1 MPLPILQSPKYEV
14 KIPSTGKK
22 VTYRPYL
29 VKEEKILMIA
39 MESGDQKQILNAM
52 KEVISNCSFGKIEA
66 DSLCTFDLEYIF
78 LKLRSKSVGETSKI
92 KIKCEKCETS
102 TSIEI
107 NLDSIEIDMT
117 NRPESNIKLTDDVGV
132 TMSWPKMK
140 AATELAVSNEKE
152 SDSKVG
158 SAIDVIIS
166 CIDSI
171 YDKTKVYKSSEQT
184 KEEMMQFIDSLNQ
197 SQFAKI
203 QEFIE
208 AMPKLEHL
216 AKFKCSDPKC
226 GHQNEITL
234 SGMQNF
240 F

>member
-1 MPLPILQSPKYEV
+1 MPLPILESPKYEV

-22 VTYRPYL
+22 VSYRPYL

-39 MESGDQKQILNAM
+39 MESQDQNQILGAM
-52 KEVISNCSFGKIEA
+52 KEVISNCTFGKIDA
-66 DSLCTFDLEYIF
+66 DTLCTFDLEYIF
-78 LKLRSKSVGETSKI
+78 LKLRAKSVGETSKV

-102 TSIEI
+102 TAVEI
-107 NLDSIEIDMT
+107 NLDEVEIDMAG
-117 NRPESNIKLTDDVGV
+117 RPSANIKLTDKVGV

-140 AATELAVSNEKE
+140 AATNLVVSGEKPN
-152 SDSKVG
+152 DSKVS
-158 SAIDVIIS
+158 SAIDVIVS

-171 YDKTKVYKSSEQT
+171 YDEAKVYKSSEQT
-184 KEEMMQFIDSLNQ
+184 KAEMMQFIDSLNQ
-197 SQFAKI
+197 AQFSKI
-203 QEFIE
+203 QAFIE
-208 AMPKLEHL
+208 AMPKLEHV
-216 AKFKCSDPKC
+216 AKFKCSNAKC